1 MVRRLFRSRTQ
12 RVVAG
17 VCGGLG
23 EYFNIDPALVR
34 VIFVILSFING
45 LGIIAYV
52 AMWLV
57 FPRQVP
63 VEETESTEKV
73 ATGSKKKD
81 VDEKIEPLFKPRAQ
95 RPFWLG
101 ILLVVLGLGWIFSNL
116 FDPIIAPIFQIS
128 TGGIPFPF
136 VWWPL
141 TKEVWPLSLII
152 GGILI
157 LFIKRGK

>member
-12 RVVAG
+12 RVIGG

-23 EYFNIDPALVR
+23 EYFNIDPALIR
-34 VIFVILSFING
+34 VIFGILALING
-45 LGIIAYV
+45 LGIVAYL

-63 VEETESTEKV
+63 AEEPESTDK
-73 ATGSKKKD
+73 AANGPKKKD
-81 VDEKIEPLFKPRAQ
+81 ADEKMEPLFKPRAQ

-101 ILLVVLGLGWIFSNL
+101 ILLIVLGVGWIFSNL
-116 FDPIIAPIFQIS
+116 FESVMVPIFQIS
-128 TGGIPFPF
+128 TGSIPFPF

-141 TKEVWPLSLII
+141 TKEAWPLSLIF

-157 LFIKRGK
+157 LLIRRGK

>member
-12 RVVAG
+12 RVIGG

-23 EYFNIDPALVR
+23 EYFNIDPALIR
-34 VIFVILSFING
+34 VIFVILALING
-45 LGIIAYV
+45 LGIVAYL

-63 VEETESTEKV
+63 SEETETDENV

-81 VDEKIEPLFKPRAQ
+81 AEESVEPLFKPQAQ

-101 ILLVVLGLGWIFSNL
+101 IVLIVLGVGWIFSNL
-116 FDPIIAPIFQIS
+116 FESVIAPIFQIS

>member
-12 RVVAG
+12 RVIGG

-23 EYFNIDPALVR
+23 EYFNIDPALIR
-34 VIFVILSFING
+34 VIFVILALVNG
-45 LGIIAYV
+45 LGIVAYI

-63 VEETESTEKV
+63 VEEAESTEKV
-73 ATGSKKKD
+73 ATGSKKK
-81 VDEKIEPLFKPRAQ
+81 VVEEKVEPLFKPRAQ

-116 FDPIIAPIFQIS
+116 LEPIIAPLFFNS
-128 TGGIPFPF
+128 LGFVPFPF
-136 VWWPL
+136 ALWPL
-141 TKEVWPLSLII
+141 AKEAWPLSLII

-157 LFIKRGK
+157 LLIKRGK